1 MPSRNCLPG
10 DTVFIRATVVSAGTD
25 FFQVLID
32 DGVKLAITNWV
43 PARECAKH
51 EDIGEL
57 KPIVRR
63 RGYIER

>member
-10 DTVFIRATVVSAGTD
+10 DTVFVRATVLSAGTD

-32 DGVKLAITNWV
+32 DGVALSITNWV
-43 PARECAKH
+43 PARECAKR
-51 EDIGEL
+51 EDIGRL

-63 RGYIER
+63 GSYLDR